1 MSLLHVRNPEA
12 ADRMHKAKCHPVT
25 AARIPDGVYF
35 KSNHDNFYFEETQ
48 DGMGE
53 AFYQTWRERRA
64 EFPQR

>member
-12 ADRMHKAKCHPVT
+12 ADRMHKAKMHPNGCG
-25 AARIPDGVYF
+25 IPAGVYF
-35 KSNHDNFYFEETQ
+35 KAAHDNFYFEETQ

-53 AFYQTWRERRA
+53 GFYQEWRARRA